1 MDVVGSK
8 SVVGSKMAVE
18 KIERW
23 IALLPPQELNQPCIT
38 VDGRSLT
45 PRQML
50 SEARAGTELGK
61 KAQQKWEQVGL
72 GTEEEML
79 VERIKHRLERY
90 PPDKPLFVTLNGT
103 LTPKQMMDE
112 VKTRSKI
119 GTKWLQ
125 TEYSYLRYIDRL
137 KERV

>member
-1 MDVVGSK
+1 MERVVEENRMT
-8 SVVGSKMAVE
+8 VG

-23 IALLPPQELNQPCIT
+23 IALLPPNEVDQPCIT

-50 SEARAGTELGK
+50 SEARAGTELGR
-61 KAQQKWEQVGL
+61 KAQERWERVGL
-72 GTEEEML
+72 GTEESML

-90 PPDKPLFVTLNGT
+90 PPDKPLFITMNGT
-103 LTPKQMMDE
+103 LTPKQMMSE
-112 VKTRSKI
+112 VEARSKI
-119 GTKWLQ
+119 GTNWLR
-125 TEYSYLRYIDRL
+125 TERSYLKYMDRL